1 MDSFWLWKLPAVV
14 ETVFTKLKHECEH
27 IKDHMERATAWLV
40 DGQSSEGGERLLL
53 LDHAIIENSHL
64 VIVSVA
70 Y

>member
-1 MDSFWLWKLPAVV
+1 MV
-14 ETVFTKLKHECEH
+14 TKLKYECEH
-27 IKDHMERATAWLV
+27 IKDHMGRTTALLV

-53 LDHAIIENSHL
+53 LDHAIIENSYL